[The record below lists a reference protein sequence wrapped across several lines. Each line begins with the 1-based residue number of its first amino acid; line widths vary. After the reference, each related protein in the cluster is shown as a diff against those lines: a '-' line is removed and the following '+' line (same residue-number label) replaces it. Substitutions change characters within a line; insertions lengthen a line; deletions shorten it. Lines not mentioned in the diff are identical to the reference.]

1 MSRTAP
7 DEYVVQHDRAS
18 GCPACGGTEVR
29 PLIRQPAGPHLPIQ
43 RVFDILQCGA
53 CKLAWVL
60 NVPTAEELG
69 RVYDEHFFSSSQQSV
84 AVTESGEF
92 TEAAQDWPIYINSQR
107 RVEEI
112 LRRRP
117 SGRLIDVG
125 CGKGVFLKLA
135 SRHFEVTGLDLSESA
150 ARYAREVFGL
160 NVIQGDFQQAALP
173 EGHFDVATLWDVLGS
188 LAEPSPCVE
197 QLARL
202 LKPGGLLVMTVPD
215 IDTLAFRVLRRYWPL
230 LIPPINLCY
239 FSRPSL
245 EAMFERCG
253 LRLESYSHP
262 GKLLSGN
269 FVLRKLGRI
278 TGIRRLDRPDIRL
291 PLIRNL
297 YLNLGDIGLVYA
309 VKV

>member
-1 MSRTAP
+1 MSRTTP
-7 DEYVVQHDRAS
+7 DACVAQHDRAS
-18 GCPACGGTEVR
+18 CCPACGGTDVHL
-29 PLIRQPAGPHLPIQ
+29 LIRQPAGPHLPIQ
-43 RVFDILQCGA
+43 RVFDVLQCRA
-53 CKLAWVL
+53 CKLGWVV
-60 NVPTAEELG
+60 NVPTADELS

-92 TEAAQDWPIYINSQR
+92 TDAARDWPIYINSVR
-107 RVEEI
+107 RVEDI
-112 LRRRP
+112 ARRKP

-125 CGKGVFLKLA
+125 CGKGVFLKVA
-135 SRHFEVTGLDLSESA
+135 SSRFEVTGLDLSESA
-150 ARYAREVFGL
+150 ARYARDVFGL
-160 NVIQGDFQQAALP
+160 NVLQGDFQQVDLP
-173 EGHFDVATLWDVLGS
+173 EAHFDVATLWDVLGS
-188 LAEPSPCVE
+188 LAEPGPCIE

-202 LKPGGLLVMTVPD
+202 LRPGGLLVMTVPD
-215 IDTLAFRVLRRYWPL
+215 IDTLAFRILRRYWPL

-245 EAMFERCG
+245 EAMFKRCG
-253 LRLESYSHP
+253 LRLQSYSHP

-278 TGIRRLDRPDIRL
+278 TGLRFLDRPEIRL